1 MDRRL
6 REYFDWPLVT
16 TVLTIVVC
24 GLTNLFSA
32 TLTPN
37 NLGTIAP
44 DRLFW
49 MQCAYASLG
58 IAMMIVATLV
68 DYRVLERLA
77 YPIYAVAVGL
87 LALVKVIGIARGGA
101 QGWIALGPVNFQ
113 PIEFAKL
120 AIIIVLAKWFHDH
133 PTINGYRLWELIL
146 PALLVGVP
154 VGLLIVQPDLG
165 GAMLLLLLMGAIFLF
180 VRIEVWT
187 LGAGATLAAI
197 AAPLMYFFV
206 LSPYQ
211 QDRIKVF
218 LDPELDP
225 KGKGYNSIQSKI
237 AIGAGEF
244 FGRGWLNG
252 TQSKLKFLPAHH
264 TDFIFSVLAEEWG
277 FVGCLV
283 VLGLLF
289 LMLFFG
295 LRTARRSKERFGVLL
310 AFGIVAMF
318 FWQIFVNVGGALG
331 LIPVTGV
338 TLPFLS
344 YGGSSLLMDFVA
356 VGLLLNIGMRRFMF

>member
-6 REYFDWPLVT
+6 REYFDWPLVSC
-16 TVLTIVVC
+16 VLTIMIC
-24 GLTNLFSA
+24 GLVNLFSA
-32 TLTPN
+32 TLTP
-37 NLGTIAP
+37 GSPP

-49 MQCAYASLG
+49 MQCAYAVVGL
-58 IAMMIVATLV
+58 ILMTMATLV

-77 YPIYAVAVGL
+77 YPIYGLAVGL
-87 LALVKVIGIARGGA
+87 LLLVKVIGVARGGA
-101 QGWIALGPVNFQ
+101 QCWISLGPVNFQ

-133 PTINGYRLWELIL
+133 PSISGYRLWELIV
-146 PALLVGVP
+146 PGIFVGVP
-154 VGLLIVQPDLG
+154 VGLLIIQPDLG

-180 VRIEVWT
+180 VRIEIWT
-187 LGAGATLAAI
+187 LSAAGVLAAVT
-197 AAPLMYFFV
+197 APLAYFFV

-218 LDPELDP
+218 LDPNLDP

-277 FVGCLV
+277 FVGCLA
-283 VLGLLF
+283 VLGL
-289 LMLFFG
+289 FFVLLYLG
-295 LRTARRSKERFGVLL
+295 LRIARRSKERFGVIL
-310 AFGIVAMF
+310 AFGLVAMF
-318 FWQIFVNVGGALG
+318 FWQIFVNVGGAMG

-356 VGLLLNIGMRRFMF
+356 IGLLLNVGMRRFMF